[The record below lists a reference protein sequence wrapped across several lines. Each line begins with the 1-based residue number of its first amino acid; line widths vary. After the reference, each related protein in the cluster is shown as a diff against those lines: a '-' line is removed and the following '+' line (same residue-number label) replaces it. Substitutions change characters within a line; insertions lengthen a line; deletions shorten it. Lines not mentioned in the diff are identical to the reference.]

1 MNWNQVD
8 WLGFSWSQ
16 WIPLESSIQ
25 VYQTQITKSPGLYRI
40 RLTHNNKLAYIG
52 QTGRDLRDRTRQ
64 LASKVNN
71 SQDNPPW
78 NDPHTA
84 APALWA
90 WKIENGYRYEVSVF
104 AIDLETRERQCLEDM
119 LLYQYR
125 LEAKESTL
133 ANHGRF
139 HPKWTRPSNKKS
151 NNRMKKIVVG
161 NNPSWGESLPPV
173 EEVGKPIDSNWL
185 NLDWS
190 DIKLLNK
197 DIQFVPNEPGVYR
210 LLNAENVVYMGETQ
224 KQKLKS
230 RLVSHAKKYGQLNLK
245 FSYCEMKEAK
255 IYQLKERETDLI
267 GAFYKHERQVPLY
280 QYGS

>member
-40 RLTHNNKLAYIG
+40 RLTHNNKLA
-52 QTGRDLRDRTRQ
+52 
-64 LASKVNN
+64 SKVNN

-90 WKIENGYRYEVSVF
+90 WKIENGCRYEVSVF
-104 AIDLETRERQCLEDM
+104 AIDLETRERQCLEDI

-133 ANHGRF
+133 ANHRSISCAS
-139 HPKWTRPSNKKS
+139 H
-151 NNRMKKIVVG
+151 
-161 NNPSWGESLPPV
+161 LLQ
-173 EEVGKPIDSNWL
+173 VGK
-185 NLDWS
+185 
-190 DIKLLNK
+190 
-197 DIQFVPNEPGVYR
+197 
-210 LLNAENVVYMGETQ
+210 
-224 KQKLKS
+224 
-230 RLVSHAKKYGQLNLK
+230 
-245 FSYCEMKEAK
+245 
-255 IYQLKERETDLI
+255 
-267 GAFYKHERQVPLY
+267 
-280 QYGS
+280 